1 MSDYSDDPFDPAQGQ
16 SGGTT
21 QPSDPAQRAARRP
34 IPSDEMPA
42 SYSRPALS
50 RRPQAQPQPP
60 QDHISVPVPPGNP
73 YQEAPRQGRGRRA
86 RARANRAPRPP
97 IDKSRSGLYLPWWSL
112 LLLLAFVGCA
122 AFGVLLL
129 VNSMEYSGTSG
140 GQTPIVVVITATFT
154 VGPPASPTPIP
165 QKPTLT
171 PSPPLPTIPPT
182 LTLPPGNFAIG
193 EIVVVVGTGDSGLN
207 VRSAPSTTGTVKF
220 RAHDGE
226 SYILRDGPQQASGE
240 EWWLIADQ
248 ADSTKSGWASRRF
261 LSIQSA
267 APATAT

>member
-1 MSDYSDDPFDPAQGQ
+1 MSDYADDPFDSGEGQ
-16 SGGTT
+16 PGDSTRSG
-21 QPSDPAQRAARRP
+21 PSSDPSQPPARRP
-34 IPSDEMPA
+34 IPADEMPA
-42 SYSRPALS
+42 SYSRHALS
-50 RRPQAQPQPP
+50 RRTTGQPQPP
-60 QDHISVPVPPGNP
+60 QDHLSVPVPPRSP
-73 YQEAPRQGRGRRA
+73 YQEAPRQGRGKRA

-154 VGPPASPTPIP
+154 FGPPASPTNIP

-182 LTLPPGNFAIG
+182 LTLPPGNFAVG

-207 VRSAPSTTGTVKF
+207 VRSAPSTTG
-220 RAHDGE
+220 
-226 SYILRDGPQQASGE
+226 
-240 EWWLIADQ
+240 
-248 ADSTKSGWASRRF
+248 
-261 LSIQSA
+261 
-267 APATAT
+267 